1 MSFFQINML
10 VEIKVCLQKR
20 IYTYIH
26 VYILSTRLM
35 EELSFPHRRT
45 WNLEPAGIYI
55 PFQLNYIPR
64 WFDYIDGNG
73 MTVGNDL
80 TMKE

>member
-1 MSFFQINML
+1 ML
-10 VEIKVCLQKR
+10 VGIKSFAK
-20 IYTYIH
+20 TYIH
-26 VYILSTRLM
+26 VYIMSIRLM

-73 MTVGNDL
+73 MTVGNDF